1 MNIRLMIADDHVAI
15 RAGVISLIQ
24 GTEIEM
30 ICQAETCEDT
40 VKFALTCQ
48 PDVLLL
54 DIRLADSD
62 GLIALERIKL
72 ENSEIA
78 VIIFSAVEEV
88 KEMAKHGSN
97 EALLDK
103 IEKDHPN
110 QHVETKRPMR
120 FSPEHSARKIID
132 KAIAMCMAIEE
143 CGRDEALERICEL
156 YVEDFKYEYD
166 QKHSKTVVRPAVV
179 Q

>member
-88 KEMAKHGSN
+88 KEMA
-97 EALLDK
+97 
-103 IEKDHPN
+103 
-110 QHVETKRPMR
+110 R
-120 FSPEHSARKIID
+120 ARQLGAEGFLPKG
-132 KAIAMCMAIEE
+132 AT
-143 CGRDEALERICEL
+143 RDELLNCIRRAASGKSVWTPRQIRQVVSRAAAAAL
-156 YVEDFKYEYD
+156 
-166 QKHSKTVVRPAVV
+166 
-179 Q
+179 